1 MKRVRFED
9 KYNVEY
15 IIQEYKNGR
24 TTTSIAKELGTY
36 NTSIRR
42 LLLKNN
48 IVPRDSS
55 EALKTVKD
63 TVFTCMS
70 EEAQYWI
77 GYIIADGT
85 IGNNDNLI
93 SLSTVEKDKDH
104 LNKYSIFTGAKIH
117 KVLNKRFNLYEYR
130 VSFKNKALKKWFI
143 SQGITSNKSFSVKLE
158 IPLTASIVRGI
169 FDGDGHVSKTGN
181 IIEIATASIDL
192 VLQLHNYFLLNNI
205 HTTFSKANT
214 SSVYILRICKLQ
226 EREKFFNLIYKD
238 ASIYLKRKYDRIY
251 APLFGNL

>member
-1 MKRVRFED
+1 MKRIRFED
-9 KYNVEY
+9 KYDVEY
-15 IIQEYKNGR
+15 IIREYVNGR
-24 TTTSIAKELGTY
+24 NAKSIANELGTY

-42 LLLKNN
+42 VLLRNN
-48 IVPRDSS
+48 IVPRDPS

-63 TVFTCMS
+63 TIFTCMS

-85 IGNNDNLI
+85 IGNNDNSI

-104 LNKYSIFTGAKIH
+104 LNRYSIFTGVKIH
-117 KVLNKRFNLYEYR
+117 KVLNKKFNLYEYR
-130 VSFKNKALKKWFI
+130 VSFRNKSLKKWFI
-143 SQGITSNKSFSVKLE
+143 SQGITSNKSFNIKLG

-169 FDGDGHVSKTGN
+169 FDGDGYVSKTGN
-181 IIEIATASIDL
+181 TIEIATASINL
-192 VLQLHNYFLLNNI
+192 VIQLYNYLLSNNI
-205 HTTFSKANT
+205 HTTFSKAST
-214 SSVYILRICKLQ
+214 SSVYILRICKLK

-238 ASIYLKRKYDRIY
+238 ASTYLKRKYDRIY